1 MTITING
8 AARALTAPMTIDE
21 LLRELS
27 LRRELVAVELN
38 RQLVRRP
45 EFGNQVV
52 TEGDSLEIVE
62 FVGGG

>member
-8 AARALTAPMTIDE
+8 ASRDLRAPITIDE
-21 LLRELS
+21 LLTELR

-38 RQLVRRP
+38 RQLVRRL
-45 EFGNQVV
+45 EFADHLVAD
-52 TEGDSLEIVE
+52 GDQLEIVE

>member
-27 LRRELVAVELN
+27 LRKELVAVELN

-45 EFGNQVV
+45 EFGKQVV

>member
-8 AARALTAPMTIDE
+8 DSRDLRAPITIDE
-21 LLRELS
+21 LLTELR

-38 RQLVRRP
+38 RQLVRRL
-45 EFGNQVV
+45 EFSDHLVAD
-52 TEGDSLEIVE
+52 GDQLEIVE

>member
-8 AARALTAPMTIDE
+8 ASRHLAAPMTIEE
-21 LLRELS
+21 LLAELR

-38 RQLVRRP
+38 RRLVRRLD
-45 EFGNQVV
+45 FGNQLVAA
-52 TEGDSLEIVE
+52 GDQLEIVE

>member
-8 AARALTAPMTIDE
+8 ASRDLSAPVTIDE
-21 LLRELS
+21 LLRELR
-27 LRRELVAVELN
+27 LRKELVAVELN

-52 TEGDSLEIVE
+52 AEGDQLEIVE

>member
-8 AARALTAPMTIDE
+8 ASRDLAAPMTIDE
-21 LLRELS
+21 LLAELR

-38 RQLVRRP
+38 RRLVRRLD
-45 EFGNQVV
+45 FGNQLVAA
-52 TEGDSLEIVE
+52 GDQLEIVE